1 MTVLTCLW
9 KRPELS
15 ALVMRYYAELGLN
28 GVAVRSPGDEQQ
40 EIEGWRYVEHPNRP
54 LGKKF
59 NRGLKEIQDDDVMV
73 VGSDDFVSE
82 AYINEAKR
90 QLEKGLDIIEPRGH
104 YVYDYGRLTHCLTT
118 PGAGRVLSKAIL
130 RKKKWHLWENERNE
144 FLDASAME
152 RLQVGRPKRVKVKGT
167 VLDVKSD
174 VNIWRLGLDNL
185 FHRGDRARKV
195 KGIRDA
201 DVSELEGVF
210 PAWVLEEVF
219 A

>member
-1 MTVLTCLW
+1 
-9 KRPELS
+9 
-15 ALVMRYYAELGLN
+15 MRYYASLGLQ

-40 EIEGWRYVEHPNRP
+40 EIEGWRYVEHPNKP

-73 VGSDDFVSE
+73 VGSDDFVCETYIRE
-82 AYINEAKR
+82 AQKL
-90 QLEKGLDIIEPRGH
+90 LEKGLDIIEPRGL

-118 PGAGRVLSKAIL
+118 PGAGRVLSKTIL
-130 RKKKWHLWENERNE
+130 RKKQWHLWENHRNDG
-144 FLDASAME
+144 LDASAMQ
-152 RLQVGRPKRVKVKGT
+152 RLQVGRPRRVKLHGAVR
-167 VLDVKSD
+167 DVKSD
-174 VNIWRLGLDNL
+174 VNLWRLGTDNL
-185 FHRGDRARKV
+185 FYRGDRARKV